1 MINANELRIG
11 NYVDFY
17 GNHIRV
23 WSILSPTPQ
32 REKRY
37 DGKCILEIGSPDSF
51 NVPIDEVNPV
61 ALTEEL
67 LLRCGFEVKIEHD
80 VCKRYYIGE
89 NPITKDWYVSLV
101 WIIEPKSA
109 GMPDYPFYS
118 NGGHVIKYLH
128 QLQNLYFALTGEE
141 LTLKDN
147 NDKRRTTPPPTAP
160 NS

>member
-1 MINANELRIG
+1 MINASELRIG

-67 LLRCGFEVKIEHD
+67 LLRCGLSPNEWFCCDGYCVVEDRDADTHYGWCMKVRNASHTREIEFG
-80 VCKRYYIGE
+80 Y
-89 NPITKDWYVSLV
+89 
-101 WIIEPKSA
+101 
-109 GMPDYPFYS
+109 F
-118 NGGHVIKYLH
+118 KYLH

-141 LTLKDN
+141 LTLKD
-147 NDKRRTTPPPTAP
+147 
-160 NS
+160 